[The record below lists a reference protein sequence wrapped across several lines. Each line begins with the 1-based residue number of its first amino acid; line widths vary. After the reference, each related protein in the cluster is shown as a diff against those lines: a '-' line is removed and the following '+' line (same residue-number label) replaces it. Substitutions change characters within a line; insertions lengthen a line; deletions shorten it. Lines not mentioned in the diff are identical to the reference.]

1 MSTKYIIYY
10 KTNES
15 DTFIAFL
22 GLLEEVKIEEINH
35 QFLILSIEKEDF
47 DVNQLR
53 QLAAEELYTDMTTFI
68 LPDNEYLDVEMV
80 MLLLPKLGLGS
91 FDIADLVAMISRTQ
105 NTYKDYFKDL
115 YVSMFGWETIDSI
128 LGFIENDLNASKT
141 SKKLYMH
148 RNTLNYRLDHFE
160 QKSGLFV
167 RNFKGAFAFYL
178 LFS

>member
-1 MSTKYIIYY
+1 MIYY

-22 GLLEEVKIEEINH
+22 GLLEEVSIQEINH
-35 QFLILSIEKEDF
+35 QFLILTIEKNDF
-47 DVNQLR
+47 NMNELR
-53 QLAAEELYTDMTTFI
+53 QLAAEELYTDMTTF
-68 LPDNEYLDVEMV
+68 LYPENEYLDQELIMS
-80 MLLLPKLGLGS
+80 LLPKLGLGS
-91 FDIADLVAMISRTQ
+91 FDIADLITNVSKSS
-105 NTYKDYFKDL
+105 NSFKDYFKDI

-141 SKKLYMH
+141 SKNLYMH

-160 QKSGLFV
+160 HKSGIFV
-167 RNFKGAFAFYL
+167 RHFRGAFAFYL

>member
-1 MSTKYIIYY
+1 MSTKYILYY

-22 GLLEEVKIEEINH
+22 GLLEDVKIEEINH
-35 QFLILSIEKEDF
+35 QFLVLSIEKEDF
-47 DVNQLR
+47 DINQLR
-53 QLAAEELYTDMTTFI
+53 QLSAEELYTDMSSFL
-68 LPDNEYLDVEMV
+68 LPVNEYLDVEMV

-91 FDIADLVAMISRTQ
+91 FDIADLIAMIGKTQ

-128 LGFIENDLNASKT
+128 LGFVENDLNASKT
-141 SKKLYMH
+141 SKNLYMH

-160 QKSGLFV
+160 QKSGLFI
-167 RNFKGAFAFYL
+167 RHFKGAFAFYL